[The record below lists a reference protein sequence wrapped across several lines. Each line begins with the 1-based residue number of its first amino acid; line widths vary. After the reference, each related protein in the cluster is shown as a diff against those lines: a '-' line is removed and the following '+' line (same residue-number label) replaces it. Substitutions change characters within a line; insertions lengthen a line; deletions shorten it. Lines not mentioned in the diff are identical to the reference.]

1 MILKVTKTGIHGW
14 LYHLTLIRGFA
25 KIQLGDHE
33 GALKDFDGALELQ
46 PDNYGLLN
54 NRANLSMNVFN
65 NQQRAMED
73 LNKAVELFPEEYVAY
88 KNRGGLRAQLEDH
101 QGIEYHLI

>member
-1 MILKVTKTGIHGW
+1 
-14 LYHLTLIRGFA
+14 
-25 KIQLGDHE
+25 
-33 GALKDFDGALELQ
+33 
-46 PDNYGLLN
+46 
-54 NRANLSMNVFN
+54 MNVFN